1 MITNRI
7 KIIAGVVAVAILL
20 LVWQNYNNSKYQ
32 QLKGEYNVLKEQYE
46 AKKDGVAV
54 AETNRIKEKDSLIGE
69 NRILEEFKEKSNA
82 KITSLH
88 KKIKD
93 REIQGTKNKEKI
105 KNLSLI
111 QVAQEID
118 NIYKVNQ
125 ATATE
130 TSINLEGDLSKRV
143 LQTVYEANECQ
154 DIVADKDNII
164 EEQKTIIVNSEKEVI
179 NVGIMLNSAEK
190 QIKQQKELQ
199 ELADKNINNLEKQ
212 NKKLRTK
219 STVGKI
225 LTGIGIIGGIILGS
239 QL

>member
-1 MITNRI
+1 MITRNI
-7 KIIAGVVAVAILL
+7 KIITGVVAVAILL
-20 LVWQNYNNSKYQ
+20 LVWQNHNNNKYQ
-32 QLKGEYNVLKEQYE
+32 QLKGEYDVLKEQYE

-54 AETNRIKEKDSLIGE
+54 AETNRVKEKDSLVGE
-69 NRILEEFKEKSNA
+69 NKILEDLKEKSNA
-82 KITSLH
+82 KIASLE

-93 REIQGTKNKEKI
+93 RENQGTKSREKI
-105 KNLSLI
+105 KNYSLV

-130 TSINLEGDLSKRV
+130 TSVNLEGDLSKRV
-143 LQTVYEANECQ
+143 LQTVYEAEECQ
-154 DIVADKDNII
+154 DVVTDKDSII
-164 EEQKTIIVNSEKEVI
+164 EEQKTIIVNSEKEVV
-179 NVGIMLNSAEK
+179 NVGAMLDSAEK

-199 ELADKNINNLEKQ
+199 ELVDKNINNLEKQ

-225 LTGIGIIGGIILGS
+225 LTGVGIIGGIILGV
-239 QL
+239 QF